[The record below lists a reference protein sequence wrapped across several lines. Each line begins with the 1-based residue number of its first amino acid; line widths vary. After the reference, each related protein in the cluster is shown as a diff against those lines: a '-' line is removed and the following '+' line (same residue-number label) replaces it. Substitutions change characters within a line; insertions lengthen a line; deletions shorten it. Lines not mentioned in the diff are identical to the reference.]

1 MLNEQTL
8 EFGQA
13 RLKAKTSLCF
23 TTRKVGGR
31 TGYLVEDELTGKFF
45 QVGLAQYTFL
55 SLLNGR
61 RTVSSALEKT
71 SSLMRQHAF
80 DQQQVA
86 DLCKWAIESG
96 LVETELGS
104 TMAQRE
110 ELASAET
117 MRKATSLMNPI
128 SVKIPLFCPDEII
141 TTANRFLGWTMGPI
155 GALIWLIVVG
165 YGFALL
171 LLNADRFMENSVRSF
186 SANDLIWFAVASV
199 ILKLTHELAHGLA
212 CKRFGGR
219 VSSCGM
225 LLLLL
230 IPLPYV
236 DVTSSWRFENKW
248 QRILTAAA
256 GMLCEL
262 FIAAVACIVW
272 VSCDPGPMQFHA
284 GNVIIAATLH
294 TLIFNANPLMR
305 FDGYYILSDWLEIPN
320 LSMHGRAYV
329 KGFFKQLYFGV
340 KPKPLAEVGSRGVM
354 VKAYG
359 FGTIFWFFMISVG
372 LSLGASSLL
381 EGFGLLIALVG
392 LFLWFGLPV
401 VKFIKYVAVG
411 TKFDQP
417 NRRHFAVAA
426 SVTCL
431 TVGAFLFACPSPSVV
446 SAPLVVDYEPLG
458 SIRARVAGFA
468 NHIHVTEGQHVEAGQ
483 LLVAL
488 ENPEL
493 ESELSSLLIDVAISE
508 LRIKSLLTAGEIPS
522 VQLERENLVSLKKR
536 RDELQ
541 RLIGSLHV
549 VASQPGTVIASELD
563 SMLGTYVRPGDELL
577 SVGQP
582 GEIQAL
588 ALARQQDLPWLK
600 ANERSPVRLFL
611 WGQPQTS
618 WLTGTVRRI
627 NPRAR
632 DDVPHDAFAASNGG
646 PLAVVPRDQV
656 EGATE
661 DGQQDM
667 MLTEPR
673 VPVEISLS
681 ESDRANLS
689 AGQVGTMLIRGRDQN
704 MASYL
709 AGNFVRFIRKNNFR
723 THGL

>member
-1 MLNEQTL
+1 
-8 EFGQA
+8 
-13 RLKAKTSLCF
+13 
-23 TTRKVGGR
+23 
-31 TGYLVEDELTGKFF
+31 
-45 QVGLAQYTFL
+45 
-55 SLLNGR
+55 
-61 RTVSSALEKT
+61 
-71 SSLMRQHAF
+71 
-80 DQQQVA
+80 
-86 DLCKWAIESG
+86 
-96 LVETELGS
+96 
-104 TMAQRE
+104 
-110 ELASAET
+110 
-117 MRKATSLMNPI
+117 
-128 SVKIPLFCPDEII
+128 
-141 TTANRFLGWTMGPI
+141 
-155 GALIWLIVVG
+155 
-165 YGFALL
+165 
-171 LLNADRFMENSVRSF
+171 
-186 SANDLIWFAVASV
+186 
-199 ILKLTHELAHGLA
+199 
-212 CKRFGGR
+212 
-219 VSSCGM
+219 
-225 LLLLL
+225 
-230 IPLPYV
+230 
-236 DVTSSWRFENKW
+236 
-248 QRILTAAA
+248 
-256 GMLCEL
+256 
-262 FIAAVACIVW
+262 
-272 VSCDPGPMQFHA
+272 
-284 GNVIIAATLH
+284 
-294 TLIFNANPLMR
+294 
-305 FDGYYILSDWLEIPN
+305 
-320 LSMHGRAYV
+320 
-329 KGFFKQLYFGV
+329 
-340 KPKPLAEVGSRGVM
+340 
-354 VKAYG
+354 
-359 FGTIFWFFMISVG
+359 
-372 LSLGASSLL
+372 
-381 EGFGLLIALVG
+381 
-392 LFLWFGLPV
+392 
-401 VKFIKYVAVG
+401 
-411 TKFDQP
+411 
-417 NRRHFAVAA
+417 
-426 SVTCL
+426 
-431 TVGAFLFACPSPSVV
+431 
-446 SAPLVVDYEPLG
+446 LVVDYEPLG

-508 LRIKSLLTAGEIPS
+508 LRIKSLLTAGEITS